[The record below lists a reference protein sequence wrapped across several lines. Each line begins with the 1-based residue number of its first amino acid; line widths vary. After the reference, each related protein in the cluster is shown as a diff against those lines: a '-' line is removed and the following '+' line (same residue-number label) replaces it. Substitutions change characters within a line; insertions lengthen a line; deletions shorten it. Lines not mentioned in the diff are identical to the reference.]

1 MKVILYSPSI
11 HTGGGTERVLINL
24 ANELTNRGFIIEI
37 FSQKIGEKIFYDLNE
52 SIKVKQLLYDKIAQ
66 RFNHLLLFRVFN
78 KIFGGLFLQIELN
91 RTLKSELTAIITFSN
106 SIAISCFRTS
116 FRIKLIAF
124 EHWPYW
130 KVKKNK
136 KLKYE
141 IDTIYPKLFK
151 VVVLTNRD
159 KKNYELIGCNVVVI
173 PNAYTYFPEIQ
184 SNLTSKNVLSIGH
197 FNDQKRRDLL
207 IESWQYV
214 NNQYPDWMLTIIG
227 DGKLEAECLQQI
239 NKLNLQNS
247 IKIIKPNK
255 EIGSYY
261 FNSSI
266 FLLSSEFEALPLVLM
281 EAKTFGIPCV
291 SFDVETGPNEVIRDN
306 IDGYLVPFPDCQRF
320 AEKTIQLIENIDLRK
335 EMGNL
340 ARIDAKSKFDPI
352 EIYNKWDELLNQL
365 PK

>member
-1 MKVILYSPSI
+1 MKVICYSPSI
-11 HTGGGTERVLINL
+11 HTGGGTERVLVNF
-24 ANELTNRGFIIEI
+24 ANELTNRGYNIDI
-37 FSQKIGEKIFYDLNE
+37 FSQKIGEKIFYDLNK
-52 SIKVKQLLYDKIAQ
+52 SIVVKQLLYDKIAQ
-66 RFNHLLLFRVFN
+66 RFNHLILFRIFN
-78 KIFGGLFLQIELN
+78 KIFGGLFLQIELD
-91 RTLKSELTAIITFSN
+91 RTLKSELIAIVTFSN

-116 FRIKLIAF
+116 YRIKLIAF

-130 KVKKNK
+130 NAKKNK
-136 KLKYE
+136 KLKNK
-141 IDTIYPKLFK
+141 IDIIYPKLFR

-159 KKNYELIGCNVVVI
+159 KKNYESIGCNVVTI
-173 PNAYTYFPEIQ
+173 PNAYSYFPEIR

-214 NNQYPDWMLTIIG
+214 HNKYPDWTLTIIG
-227 DGKLEAECLQQI
+227 DGKLEVECIKQI

-247 IKIIKPNK
+247 IKIIKPLK

-261 FNSSI
+261 LNCSI
-266 FLLSSEFEALPLVLM
+266 FLLSSEFESFSLVLM

-291 SFDVETGPNEVIRDN
+291 SFDVETGPNEVIRDD
-306 IDGYLVPFPDCQRF
+306 IDGYLVPFPDCQKF
-320 AEKTIQLIENIDLRK
+320 AEKTIQLIENITLRK

-340 ARIDAKSKFDPI
+340 ARIDAISRFNPQK
-352 EIYNKWDELLNQL
+352 IYNKWDELLNTL